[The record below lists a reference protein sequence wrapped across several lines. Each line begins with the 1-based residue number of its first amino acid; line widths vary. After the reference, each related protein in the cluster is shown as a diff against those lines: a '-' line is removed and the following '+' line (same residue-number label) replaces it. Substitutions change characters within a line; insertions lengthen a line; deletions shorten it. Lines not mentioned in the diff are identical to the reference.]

1 MKEIS
6 LHILDIVQNSIS
18 AKAKIVRLEVLENT
32 IENKLIV
39 VIEDDGKGMDK
50 EFLKRVTDP
59 FITTRTTRKVGLGI
73 SLLKASAE
81 RCQGDFTI
89 ESEKG
94 IGTKVWA
101 SFQYDHIDRA
111 PLGNMAETIVSIIL
125 SLGQETELI
134 YFHGYNHKEFTF
146 NTREIKKVLGNEV
159 SIFQSEVVDWIK
171 DYVKEGLKNLYGGVK
186 Y

>member
-18 AKAKIVRLEVLENT
+18 AKASIIKLIVLEST

-39 VIEDDGKGMDK
+39 IIEDDGKGMDK
-50 EFLKRVTDP
+50 EFLKTVSDP

-81 RCQGDFTI
+81 RCQGNFMID
-89 ESEKG
+89 SEIG
-94 IGTKVWA
+94 IGTKVKA

-125 SLGQETELI
+125 SLGENTELI
-134 YFHGYNHKEFTF
+134 YFHRYNHQEFTF
-146 NTREIKKVLGNEV
+146 DTREIKKILGNEV

-171 DYVKEGLKNLYGGVK
+171 DYVKEGLKNLYGGVEN
-186 Y
+186 